1 MLRLLVLVLIL
12 LNAVYYAWSHQL
24 LQAYGFAP
32 LQQGEPDRLNQQ
44 IRPEL
49 LIIESAEAKRV
60 GTTEPAPVVPMAAQ
74 CLQAGLFDDIQ
85 SAVLR
90 QSAQAVLPAG
100 SWAFED
106 LSEPARWIIYLGK
119 YPDAQVLA
127 RKRAELVT
135 LKLRMEVIDN
145 PALIPGLS
153 LGGFDSQAKAS
164 AELAALVKRGVH
176 TAQVV
181 QERAEIRASVFR
193 IQQVD
198 DAVRPHVNELRAA
211 LAGKTLRP
219 CT

>member
-1 MLRLLVLVLIL
+1 MLRFLVLLLVL
-12 LNAVYYAWSHQL
+12 LNTVYYAWSHNL

-32 LQQGEPDRLNQQ
+32 MQQGEPDRLNQQ
-44 IRPEL
+44 IQPEL
-49 LIIESAEAKRV
+49 LIIELTDPTRTGAAD
-60 GTTEPAPVVPMAAQ
+60 PAPVAQVAIQ

-85 SAVLR
+85 LAVLR

-106 LSEPARWIIYLGK
+106 VSEPARWIVYLGK
-119 YPDAQVLA
+119 YPDAQALA
-127 RKRAELVT
+127 RKRAELVA
-135 LKLRMEVIDN
+135 LKLRVESIDN
-145 PALIPGLS
+145 PALANGLS

-164 AELAALVKRGVH
+164 AELAALVKRGVR

-198 DAVRPHVNELRAA
+198 DTVRPHVDELRPA
-211 LAGKTLRP
+211 LAGKMLRP

>member
-1 MLRLLVLVLIL
+1 MLRFLVLLLVL
-12 LNAVYYAWSHQL
+12 LNTVYYAWSHNL

-32 LQQGEPDRLNQQ
+32 MQQGEPDRLNQQ
-44 IRPEL
+44 IQPEL
-49 LIIESAEAKRV
+49 LIIELTDPTRTGAAD
-60 GTTEPAPVVPMAAQ
+60 PAPVAQVAIQ

-85 SAVLR
+85 LAVLR

-106 LSEPARWIIYLGK
+106 VSEPARWIVYLGK
-119 YPDAQVLA
+119 YPDAQALA
-127 RKRAELVT
+127 RKRAELVA
-135 LKLRMEVIDN
+135 LKLRVEPIDN
-145 PALIPGLS
+145 PALANGLS

-164 AELAALVKRGVH
+164 AELAALVKRGVR

-198 DAVRPHVNELRAA
+198 DTVRPHVDELRPA
-211 LAGKTLRP
+211 LAGKMLRP

>member
-1 MLRLLVLVLIL
+1 MLRFLVLLLVL
-12 LNAVYYAWSHQL
+12 LNTVYYAWSNNL

-32 LQQGEPDRLNQQ
+32 MQQGEPDRLNQQ
-44 IRPEL
+44 IQPEL
-49 LIIESAEAKRV
+49 LIIELTDPTRTGAAD
-60 GTTEPAPVVPMAAQ
+60 PAPVAQVAIQ

-85 SAVLR
+85 LAVLR

-106 LSEPARWIIYLGK
+106 VSEP
-119 YPDAQVLA
+119 A
-127 RKRAELVT
+127 RKRAELVA
-135 LKLRMEVIDN
+135 LKLRVEPIDN
-145 PALIPGLS
+145 PALANGLS

-164 AELAALVKRGVH
+164 AELAALVKRGVR

-198 DAVRPHVNELRAA
+198 DTVRPHVDELRPA
-211 LAGKTLRP
+211 LAGKMLRP

>member
-1 MLRLLVLVLIL
+1 MLRFLVLLLVL
-12 LNAVYYAWSHQL
+12 LNTVYYAWSNNL

-32 LQQGEPDRLNQQ
+32 MQQGEPDRLNQQ
-44 IRPEL
+44 IQPEL
-49 LIIESAEAKRV
+49 LIIELTDPTRTGAAD
-60 GTTEPAPVVPMAAQ
+60 PAPVAQVAIQ

-85 SAVLR
+85 LAVLR

-106 LSEPARWIIYLGK
+106 VSEPARWIVYLGK
-119 YPDAQVLA
+119 YPDAQALA
-127 RKRAELVT
+127 RKRAELVA
-135 LKLRMEVIDN
+135 LKLRVEPIDN
-145 PALIPGLS
+145 PALANGLS

-164 AELAALVKRGVH
+164 AELAALVKRGVR

-181 QERAEIRASVFR
+181 QARAEIRASVFR

-198 DAVRPHVNELRAA
+198 DTVRPHVDELRPA
-211 LAGKTLRP
+211 LAGKMLRP

>member
-1 MLRLLVLVLIL
+1 MLRSLALLLVL
-12 LNAVYYAWSHQL
+12 LNAVYYAWSHHM

-32 LQQGEPDRLNQQ
+32 MQQGEPDRLNQQ

-49 LIIESAEAKRV
+49 LIIESADPVRV
-60 GTTEPAPVVPMAAQ
+60 GAVEPAPVLQAAIQ

-90 QSAQAVLPAG
+90 QSAQTLLPPG

-106 LSEPARWIIYLGK
+106 VSEPARWIVYLGQ
-119 YPDAQVLA
+119 YADAQTLA
-127 RKRAELVT
+127 RKRAELIA
-135 LKLRMEVIDN
+135 LKLRIEPIDN
-145 PALIPGLS
+145 PALANGLS
-153 LGGFDSQAKAS
+153 LGGFDSQARAS
-164 AELAALVKRGVH
+164 TELAALVKRGVR

-181 QERAEIRASVFR
+181 QERAEIRASMFR

-198 DAVRPHVNELRAA
+198 DAVRPRVDALRPA

>member
-1 MLRLLVLVLIL
+1 MRFLVLLLVL
-12 LNAVYYAWSHQL
+12 LNAAYYAWSQNL

-32 LQQGEPDRLNQQ
+32 AQQGEPDRLNQQ

-49 LIIESAEAKRV
+49 LIIESADPTRV
-60 GTTEPAPVVPMAAQ
+60 GAAEPAASAPVASQ
-74 CLQAGLFDDIQ
+74 CLQAGVFNDAQ
-85 SAVLR
+85 TEALR
-90 QSAQAVLPAG
+90 QSAQAALPAG

-106 LSEPARWIIYLGK
+106 VSEPARWIVYLGT
-119 YPDAQVLA
+119 YADAHALA
-127 RKRAELVT
+127 RKRAELVA
-135 LKLRMEVIDN
+135 LKLRIEPIDN
-145 PALIPGLS
+145 PALAQGLS

-164 AELAALVKRGVH
+164 AELAALVKRGVR

-193 IQQVD
+193 IQQAD
-198 DAVRPHVNELRAA
+198 GTVRPHIDELRSA